1 MGEQKGGWG
10 VTKARRLEEGPGLE
24 LGMKRSG
31 RCIRRKH
38 QKKGRSKNERKT
50 MTSLISIP
58 LTWQN
63 PKGNQLAKELEKYRL
78 QKGGYRAEKQLV
90 NTQHNGLSQKHEAE

>member
-1 MGEQKGGWG
+1 
-10 VTKARRLEEGPGLE
+10 
-24 LGMKRSG
+24 
-31 RCIRRKH
+31 
-38 QKKGRSKNERKT
+38 